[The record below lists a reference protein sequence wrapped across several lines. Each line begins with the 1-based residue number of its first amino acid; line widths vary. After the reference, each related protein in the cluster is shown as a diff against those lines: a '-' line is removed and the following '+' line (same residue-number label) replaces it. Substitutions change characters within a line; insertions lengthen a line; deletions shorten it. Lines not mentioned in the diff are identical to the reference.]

1 MRTEGALRLVAGAVL
16 MGALMSTTTAA
27 AAGPELVTSVE
38 GITEY
43 RLANG
48 FRILLF
54 PDPSKPQVT
63 VNLTVLVG
71 SRHEGYGEAGMA
83 HLLEHMVFKGTP
95 TFPEV
100 PKVLKEHG
108 ASFNGTTWLDRTNYY
123 ETMPA
128 TDANLEFGI
137 QLEADR
143 MINSFIRKEDLDSE
157 MTVVRNEFERGE
169 NSPERILSQR
179 MISASYEWHNY
190 GKSTIG
196 NRADIERVP
205 VENLR
210 RFYKRFYQPD
220 NAILTVAGQF
230 EPEKALAYAEKY
242 FGVIPRPE
250 RVLENTYTEEPPQDG
265 ERLVTLRRVGDVALA
280 GAVYHISSGPH
291 PDYVPMDVLQ
301 HILTAAPSGRLY
313 RGLVETRLAT
323 RVDGSAYALH
333 DPGVLTLM
341 ATVTKGNE
349 PQDVLSKLTEIVET
363 IGEEGVTQE
372 EVDRAVSFWR
382 KSWELALADSS
393 QTAVQLSDWA
403 AQGDWR
409 LLFVYRDRLEQ
420 VTPDD
425 VNAVARKYLNRNNR
439 TAGLFIPSETSERV
453 TVPPTPSLAEMI
465 GDYKGREAIAM
476 GEAFDVSPANIEERT
491 IRGHLGSG
499 LKTALLAKKTRGES
513 VQLRL
518 TLRYGSLES
527 LQGLNTAAEALPTLM
542 LRGTKLLSRQQI
554 QDLLDKNRARL
565 SASGSVGEATFTIEA
580 SRQTFPAVLDL
591 LRQVLREPTLPVAE
605 LETIRNLKIST
616 LSQQLTDPQALA
628 QNAVQKALSP
638 YPPTDVRY
646 APTAAESIERWQG
659 VGRDELVRLHRDF
672 LSGEHGELSIVGDF
686 DVESTQVLL
695 SSIFDGWAARQPFQ
709 RIPRPGNMQIAGR
722 VEKIET
728 PDKDN
733 AVYFAGEVIPMKDS
747 DPDYPAFTIGNFV
760 LGSSG
765 LSSRLGDRVRQK
777 EGLSYGVGSVFRANS
792 LDERAVFSAY
802 AITNPANMPK
812 VDAAIREE
820 TSKIISQGIT
830 SEELS
835 AAQRSFL
842 ENQKVLRADDGHLA
856 GMLCSTL
863 EAGRDMSFYARLE
876 QHITALTTDEV
887 QAALQK
893 RLSLDKLVVVM
904 AGDFARAEKEA
915 PAATPEK

>member
-1 MRTEGALRLVAGAVL
+1 
-16 MGALMSTTTAA
+16 MSTMTAA
-27 AAGPELVTSVE
+27 QAAPELVTSVE

-43 RLANG
+43 KVANG
-48 FRILLF
+48 LRILLF
-54 PDPSKPQVT
+54 PDRSKPQVT

-108 ASFNGTTWLDRTNYY
+108 ATFNGTTWLDRTNYY

-143 MINSFIRKEDLDSE
+143 MINSFIRKEDLESE

-179 MISASYEWHNY
+179 ILAAAYEWHNY

-205 VENLR
+205 VESLR
-210 RFYKRFYQPD
+210 RFYRKFYQPD
-220 NAILTVAGQF
+220 NAILVVAGQF
-230 EPEKALAYAEKY
+230 DPEKALAYADKY
-242 FGVIPRPE
+242 FGAIPRPA

-265 ERLVTLRRVGDVALA
+265 ERVVTLRRVGDVAIAGLA
-280 GAVYHISSGPH
+280 YHISSGPH
-291 PDYVPMDVLQ
+291 PDYVPVDVLQ

-313 RGLVETRLAT
+313 KGLVETRMAT

-333 DPGVLTLM
+333 DPGVMTLM

-349 PQDVLSKLTEIVET
+349 PQDVLSRMTELVES
-363 IGEEGVTQE
+363 IGETGVTQE
-372 EVDRAVSFWR
+372 EVDRAVKFWL
-382 KSWELALADSS
+382 KSWELAMSDSS
-393 QTAVQLSDWA
+393 QTAVQISDWA

-409 LLFVYRDRLEQ
+409 LLFVYRDRLEK
-420 VTPDD
+420 VTPAD
-425 VNAVARKYLNRNNR
+425 VNAVAKKYFTRNNR
-439 TAGLFIPSETSERV
+439 TVGLFIPSEKSERIS
-453 TVPPTPSLAEMI
+453 VPPTPALAEMI
-465 GDYKGREAIAM
+465 GDYKGRAAIAA
-476 GEAFDVSPANIEERT
+476 GEAFDVSPKNIESRVT
-491 IRGHLGSG
+491 RGKLGSG
-499 LKTALLAKKTRGES
+499 LKTALLPKKTRGET
-513 VQLRL
+513 VQMRL
-518 TLRYGSLES
+518 TLRYGSVES
-527 LQGLNTAAEALPTLM
+527 LAGLNTAAETLPTLM
-542 LRGTKLLSRQQI
+542 LRGTKQLSRQQI
-554 QDLLDKNRARL
+554 QDLLDGNKARI
-565 SASGSVGEATFTIEA
+565 SGSGSVGEATFSIEA
-580 SRQTFPAVLDL
+580 TRATFPAVLDL
-591 LRQVLREPTLPVAE
+591 LRQILREPTLPVAE
-605 LETIRNLKIST
+605 LETIRNSRLGS
-616 LSQQLTDPQALA
+616 LAQQLTDPQALA
-628 QNAVQKALSP
+628 QTAVQKALSP

-646 APTAAESIERWQG
+646 APSVAESLERWKA
-659 VGRDELVRLHRDF
+659 VERDQVVLLHHDF
-672 LSGEHGELSIVGDF
+672 LGGEHGELTIVGDF
-686 DVESTQVLL
+686 DVDSTQVAL
-695 SSIFDGWAARQPFQ
+695 SKIFDGWTARQPFQ
-709 RIPRPGNMQIAGR
+709 RIPRPGNISIAGR

-747 DPDYPAFTIGNFV
+747 DPDYPAITIGNFV

-777 EGLSYGVGSVFRANS
+777 EGLSYGVGSMFRANS

-802 AITNPANMPK
+802 AITNPVNMPK
-812 VDAAIREE
+812 VDTAIREE

-830 SEELS
+830 AEELA

-842 ENQKVLRADDGHLA
+842 ENQKVLRSDDGNLA
-856 GMLCSTL
+856 AILGSTL
-863 EAGRDMSFYARLE
+863 EADRDMSFYTKLE
-876 QHITALTTDEV
+876 AQISQLTTDAV
-887 QAALQK
+887 KSALQK

-915 PAATPEK
+915 AASDGKK